1 MSLQLFFF
9 FHFRFLDEIIGAW
22 AHREDTFKKFVHILN
37 THHPSIK
44 LKQKCSDLEINFLNT
59 TVFFENEKDCKRFP
73 SRVYFKPTDTH
84 ALLHKL
90 SYHLLHTFRGIVKS
104 HILRFCRI
112 CSREVDFQKA
122 TAILFRSLR
131 KRGYS
136 RSFLRTVRRGALR
149 PPHLQQVLTEG
160 RGSAWKE
167 EGKV

>member
-1 MSLQLFFF
+1 MHGRIVRTRL
-9 FHFRFLDEIIGAW
+9 E
-22 AHREDTFKKFVHILN
+22 KFVHILN

-59 TVFFENEKDCKRFP
+59 TFFFKNEKDCKRFRT
-73 SRVYFKPTDTH
+73 RVYFKPTDTH

-90 SYHLLHTFRGIVKS
+90 SYHLLHTFWGIVKS

-112 CSREVDFQKA
+112 CSREADFQKA

-136 RSFLRTVRRGALR
+136 RSFFEDGTQRRSPAPSPPAGAHRGA
-149 PPHLQQVLTEG
+149 G
-160 RGSAWKE
+160 
-167 EGKV
+167 